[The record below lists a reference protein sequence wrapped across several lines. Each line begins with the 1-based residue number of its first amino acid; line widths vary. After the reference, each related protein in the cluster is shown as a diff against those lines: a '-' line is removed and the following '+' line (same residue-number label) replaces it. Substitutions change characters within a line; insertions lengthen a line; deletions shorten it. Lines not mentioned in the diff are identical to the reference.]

1 MIRLKQFRDLYLFR
15 EDIWEIR
22 GQNVHVVVV
31 SAALT
36 LNFEGFSLS
45 IRETISRNKTL
56 GVVFI
61 PNSKILTFENWGS
74 LRLKFRVR
82 EVVNYAETQI
92 LSFAIKYLSKNEK
105 TRQTVLTCSTIGVEN
120 LVTPFL

>member
-45 IRETISRNKTL
+45 IRVTISRNKTL

-61 PNSKILTFENWGS
+61 LNSKILTFENWGS

-92 LSFAIKYLSKNEK
+92 LNFAIKYLSKNEK
-105 TRQTVLTCSTIGVEN
+105 SRQTVLTCSTIGVEN

>member
-45 IRETISRNKTL
+45 IRVTISRNKTL

-61 PNSKILTFENWGS
+61 PNSKILTFENWGLPEAKIPCPRS
-74 LRLKFRVR
+74 RELRGNANFELC
-82 EVVNYAETQI
+82 NQI
-92 LSFAIKYLSKNEK
+92 SFQK
-105 TRQTVLTCSTIGVEN
+105 
-120 LVTPFL
+120 